1 MSKQTIA
8 IGNDHAGTD
17 LKERIIDE
25 YSAQFNFI
33 NHGTDGS
40 DSVDY
45 PDYVHP
51 VANDVESGKADFGV
65 LICGSANGVCMTA
78 NKHQGIRAGLAWN
91 KEVAALIKQH
101 NNANIICLPARFLTE
116 EEALAVFQTYLDE
129 DYEGG
134 RHQRRVDK
142 IPC

>member
-1 MSKQTIA
+1 MNKIRVS

-17 LKERIIDE
+17 LKNRIMKE
-25 YSAQFNFI
+25 YADTYEFI

-40 DSVDY
+40 ESVDY

-51 VANDVESGKADFGV
+51 VANDVEKGGSVFGI

-91 KEVAALIKQH
+91 KEVATLIKQH
-101 NNANIICLPARFLTE
+101 NNANIIGIPARFLSE
-116 EEALAVFQTYLDE
+116 DEALEVLQTYIDQE
-129 DYEGG
+129 YEGG